1 MYVIGEAEDVEDFI
15 DTFIDILKNIDSE
28 VVLLETLVT
37 LRGVKNEKIA
47 QTYKT
52 LMPKYKKDTNP
63 MIAKEME
70 CYLKRMS
77 S

>member
-1 MYVIGEAEDVEDFI
+1 MEDFI

-37 LRGVKNEKIA
+37 LRGVENEKIA